1 MACAVSSVQ
10 AVPEE
15 PVERV
20 EQVERAEQ
28 VDQAAMPAYA
38 DPLEATCRLPGNA
51 GRKRIFPYH
60 NNDREDTVSVPY
72 HPSLRKN
79 TPNCL

>member
-20 EQVERAEQ
+20 EQAEQ
-28 VDQAAMPAYA
+28 VDQAAMPVYA

-60 NNDREDTVSVPY
+60 NNVREDTVSVPY
-72 HPSLRKN
+72 HPSS
-79 TPNCL
+79 